1 MEELLMLKELYDKII
16 SKGEELS
23 ASVECINCSLQFFP
37 SSLEN
42 ATISICPTCDELF
55 NRCKGSTEENESD
68 EDANNVSYITL
79 LISIPFFK
87 FI

>member
-1 MEELLMLKELYDKII
+1 MNIAVRPGSVIL
-16 SKGEELS
+16 SKDEELS

-42 ATISICPTCDELF
+42 ATISICSTCDELF

-68 EDANNVSYITL
+68 EDANNVSYNTL
-79 LISIPFFK
+79 LISIPFFL